1 MSMKIII
8 SPAKKIDNSKN
19 KNNINFSDSFFLDK
33 ARELVEILQVF
44 SPTELSRLMGIS
56 NNLGLLNADRYI
68 NWSLPFNQG
77 NAKQAILTFK
87 GDVYQG
93 IAIDDFDKKDFD
105 FAQKNLRILSGL
117 YGILKPLDLIQ
128 AYRLEMGTKLKTD
141 KGNNLYHF
149 WGDSL
154 TEHMTKEIVRD
165 RDTCLVNLASNEYSK
180 ALNFKKLGIPII
192 TPVFKDFRNGKLKII
207 SFFAKKARGNMCRYI
222 IKNKIN
228 SYKKLI
234 DFSEEGYTFD
244 KELSS
249 NSEFVFVR

>member
-33 ARELVEILQVF
+33 AKELVEILQDF
-44 SPTELSRLMGIS
+44 SPNELSKLMGIS
-56 NNLGLLNADRYI
+56 NNLGLLNADRYM

-77 NAKQAILTFK
+77 NAKQAILTFQ

-93 IAIDDFDKKDFD
+93 IDVDDFSKKDFD

-149 WGDSL
+149 WADSL
-154 TEHMTKEIVRD
+154 TEHMTKEIIKD
-165 RDTCLVNLASNEYSK
+165 KDNYLVNLASKEYSK
-180 ALNFKKLGIPII
+180 VLKINKLRARII
-192 TPVFKDFRNGKLKII
+192 TPVFKDFKNGQLKII
-207 SFFAKKARGNMCRYI
+207 SFFAKKARGRMCRFI
-222 IKNKIN
+222 IKNKLTSSN
-228 SYKKLI
+228 ALRKFKDDGYAFDKKLST
-234 DFSEEGYTFD
+234 D
-244 KELSS
+244 
-249 NSEFVFVR
+249 SEFVFIR